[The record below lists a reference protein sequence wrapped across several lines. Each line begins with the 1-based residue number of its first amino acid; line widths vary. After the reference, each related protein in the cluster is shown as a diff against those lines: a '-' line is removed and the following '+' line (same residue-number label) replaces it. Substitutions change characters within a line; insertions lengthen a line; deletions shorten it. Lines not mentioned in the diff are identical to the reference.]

1 MAIHRIP
8 KFFSDVKSVEW
19 PCPTC
24 GQKTLRILEDS
35 FVCKETAST
44 TKMLSDEWFDLE
56 YVSSIF
62 SCMSQCI
69 RQECNE
75 VVACSGR
82 SGLEPDWDDHNGIQ
96 YKPWYEPLSFIP
108 GLKLFTLPE
117 KCPVKISAPL
127 ETSFTLSKL
136 CPGAAANLIRIS
148 IEELLTAIDVPN
160 KKGDRLHNR
169 IKAIP
174 DNYSRFQDLLMA
186 IKFLGNAGSH
196 SYEKVTTDD
205 LDNSYEIMNFIL
217 SDLYSDNRKK
227 VSELANNLDKNLILK
242 NKNVDI

>member
-1 MAIHRIP
+1 M
-8 KFFSDVKSVEW
+8 
-19 PCPTC
+19 
-24 GQKTLRILEDS
+24 
-35 FVCKETAST
+35 FVRKRLVQQ
-44 TKMLSDEWFDLE
+44 KMLSDEWFDLE

-160 KKGDRLHNR
+160 KK
-169 IKAIP
+169 
-174 DNYSRFQDLLMA
+174 
-186 IKFLGNAGSH
+186 
-196 SYEKVTTDD
+196 VTDFTIE
-205 LDNSYEIMNFIL
+205 LKQSLIIIL
-217 SDLYSDNRKK
+217 AFKIS
-227 VSELANNLDKNLILK
+227 
-242 NKNVDI
+242 